1 MSQFQK
7 RNNSI
12 EKNAKNKQDAIELAL
27 KELNASR
34 EDVEIEVL
42 DEGSKGFLGIGARD
56 ARVRVTLIKSEEPV
70 NETYVQEKEEV
81 AETEVKPVKR
91 EPKVKKESLGDPADD
106 AKKFLSD
113 IFNAMDLDV
122 AIDAK
127 MDGTFRANCYT
138 NISND
143 GMSIRTQILD
153 KKGKKITET
162 TVPVKAGGD
171 WTSLQLNVS
180 NPALWTAETPNLYK
194 AQFSLLDKT
203 GKVLHSETENFG
215 FRTIEVRESDGLYI
229 NGVRINVRGVNR
241 HSFRPESGRTL
252 SKEKNIEDV
261 LLMKSMNMNSV
272 RLSHYPADPEFLEAC
287 DSLGLYV
294 MDELGGWHG
303 KYDTPTGVRLIEGMI
318 ERDVNHPSII
328 WWSNGNEKG
337 WNTELDGE
345 FHKYDPQKRP
355 VILFTLFLQMERL
368 I

>member
-127 MDGTFRANCYT
+127 MEEQ
-138 NISND
+138 SV
-143 GMSIRTQILD
+143 SIDLSGENMGIVIGKRGDTLD
-153 KKGKKITET
+153 SLQYL
-162 TVPVKAGGD
+162 
-171 WTSLQLNVS
+171 TSLVVNQRSDDYIKVS
-180 NPALWTAETPNLYK
+180 IDTENYREKRAEALLALSTRLADKVT
-194 AQFSLLDKT
+194 KT
-203 GKVLHSETENFG
+203 GKKFTLEPMNPYERRIIHSNLQDSETVTTYSVGSEPYRKVVIAPKNAKPYGKGGYKQDGYKKRGPKTHRNHSDKPVAEKTGSYTTTYKADFKPQQHKAEYTNFEDYLAG
-215 FRTIEVRESDGLYI
+215 HSD
-229 NGVRINVRGVNR
+229 
-241 HSFRPESGRTL
+241 E
-252 SKEKNIEDV
+252 
-261 LLMKSMNMNSV
+261 
-272 RLSHYPADPEFLEAC
+272 C
-287 DSLGLYV
+287 
-294 MDELGGWHG
+294 
-303 KYDTPTGVRLIEGMI
+303 
-318 ERDVNHPSII
+318 
-328 WWSNGNEKG
+328 KG
-337 WNTELDGE
+337 EE
-345 FHKYDPQKRP
+345 
-355 VILFTLFLQMERL
+355 
-368 I
+368 